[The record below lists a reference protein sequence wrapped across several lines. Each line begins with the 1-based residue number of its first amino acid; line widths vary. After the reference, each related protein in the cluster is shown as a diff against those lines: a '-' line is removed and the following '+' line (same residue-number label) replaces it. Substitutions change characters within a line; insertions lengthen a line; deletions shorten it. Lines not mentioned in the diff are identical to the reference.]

1 MNQAERHLLQNK
13 YEIISKI
20 KQGGFGIVYYG
31 FDRVFDKPVAIK
43 AVEPALLQNA
53 DYTNLFLNEAKN
65 AAKLSHNNIVH
76 IFDLVQEQDGQYF
89 IIMEFVEGFDL
100 GRILRQCK
108 KKNVILPIDI
118 SVYILKEVCK
128 ALEYAHNKRS
138 PITNQ
143 PLKLIH
149 HDITPSNLMI
159 SLEGQVKLIDFGL
172 AKLRIKKTKPGE
184 IVISGKIPY
193 LAPEQVTGGQIDRR
207 TDIFSLGVV
216 FYEMLTGSRLIDSK
230 EAKEAVQ
237 QITKGELDTAK
248 LEQQNVPLPIQKILQ
263 KMLQKDPDQ
272 RYFGASG
279 VYLDLVE
286 FLMANTFSVELS
298 KELGDYI
305 QGLYDN
311 KVKPGQPAPVLAEPV
326 IRDSKEPDSEPV
338 LQEIIIKQPSSDVPP
353 ELDNQADEKKPQL
366 VEKQQEQEKEKE
378 GQELPISSTNS
389 VENVAEINQNA
400 EIEKILLE
408 IENDFKQ
415 EINKKN
421 GASTGETSGALE
433 KNEKMEE
440 PVSSEKV
447 RRDQPATISQ
457 TFLDDDEVQDDLKT
471 IFDVIRL
478 STKSHLKGIKIASV
492 VLLSLLLLFLVFDFF
507 QQFTPI
513 GTALYERIY
522 PPAIKIVTVPPGAAV
537 YLDEKRIPGETPISI
552 PEIASGVYQ
561 LFLTHEG
568 FKPLKKSIHVPITG
582 KIKISGETK
591 PSDSLTFL
599 FRFKAGINLNS
610 NPSGATI
617 YLNDVQYPQ
626 QTPVSFEWEAGAPL
640 SIEMTHAGLNRIS
653 GLTLNSGGDEINIE
667 DDRIWSYQ
675 AFDSPVKKIQIEAI
689 FTKTFTLNI
698 IPNDV
703 VWFVDGSSVPAGTTS
718 VSNTFSL
725 PLGEHE
731 ILFKKQGFNDKLIT
745 LRADENT
752 PEIVSLVLD
761 RTVRFIAKQNAS
773 ADSNEIDAKIT
784 RYVLRNKS
792 YALNKVTPC
801 DVTLPAVN
809 VRVYIEKDGYK
820 KANLVV
826 PAEKRQV
833 AFTLEISAVSVE
845 ISVFDALTDIPL
857 ENTSITYEITTG
869 DLTEDVL
876 FGITDYDGK
885 CVNSLKS
892 GEYNFKVKKDGYY
905 EKQMVFNT
913 LNTDEQ
919 KMEFKL
925 IIQ

>member
-1 MNQAERHLLQNK
+1 
-13 YEIISKI
+13 
-20 KQGGFGIVYYG
+20 
-31 FDRVFDKPVAIK
+31 
-43 AVEPALLQNA
+43 
-53 DYTNLFLNEAKN
+53 
-65 AAKLSHNNIVH
+65 
-76 IFDLVQEQDGQYF
+76 
-89 IIMEFVEGFDL
+89 
-100 GRILRQCK
+100 
-108 KKNVILPIDI
+108 
-118 SVYILKEVCK
+118 
-128 ALEYAHNKRS
+128 
-138 PITNQ
+138 
-143 PLKLIH
+143 
-149 HDITPSNLMI
+149 
-159 SLEGQVKLIDFGL
+159 
-172 AKLRIKKTKPGE
+172 
-184 IVISGKIPY
+184 
-193 LAPEQVTGGQIDRR
+193 
-207 TDIFSLGVV
+207 
-216 FYEMLTGSRLIDSK
+216 SRLIDSK